1 MKKIYKSLL
10 FAFILNIIMITNVNA
25 ATLSLTGS
33 NEIKKGDKPVY
44 DVYLG
49 NETDVIKKI
58 SFTATVTDMNGKSV
72 TSYIKF
78 TIENNFLGTL
88 SNNDLTSVIT
98 GTGEEIKGKVATINA
113 KDFNLEKLDEDK
125 KIIIKLDNISIIND
139 KDEDVYN
146 DKASI
151 KESVMINLKKPII
164 ETTKQK
170 SSNPN
175 FSALTISAGKLTP
188 SFRKDLFEYKVYN
201 IKDTIKSV
209 TISPICDEC
218 VVEYECEL
226 GCTNGT
232 VSARPTLVIGKN
244 IVRITSLSGDGKE
257 SQEYILT
264 IYRGET
270 TENSKYLKTLE
281 IDGFLLNEE
290 FDKEM
295 LDYTLTVP
303 NDSTEL
309 IVLAT
314 PEDSEAKVE
323 IRGNDK
329 LIIGENVITITV
341 TSAETKEKSIYN
353 ITVTRLEEGEVMPTT
368 TKAEPIEKSK
378 NIWLI
383 VLLIILG
390 LGIIGAAAYFIF
402 FKENKGKKEK
412 ITDEGNIEKLDEDP
426 SELSVKENEL
436 KEELSDIEMKQKP
449 TVDEALADLMVT
461 KEIVLDQKNEKL

>member
-1 MKKIYKSLL
+1 M
-10 FAFILNIIMITNVNA
+10 V
-25 ATLSLTGS
+25 
-33 NEIKKGDKPVY
+33 
-44 DVYLG
+44 
-49 NETDVIKKI
+49 
-58 SFTATVTDMNGKSV
+58 
-72 TSYIKF
+72 
-78 TIENNFLGTL
+78 
-88 SNNDLTSVIT
+88 
-98 GTGEEIKGKVATINA
+98 
-113 KDFNLEKLDEDK
+113 
-125 KIIIKLDNISIIND
+125 
-139 KDEDVYN
+139 
-146 DKASI
+146 
-151 KESVMINLKKPII
+151 NLKKSII

-209 TISPICDEC
+209 TITPTCDEC
-218 VVEYECEL
+218 AVEYECEL

-232 VSARPTLVIGKN
+232 VPARPTLVIGKN

-323 IRGNDK
+323 IRGNDN

-341 TSAETKEKSIYN
+341 TSAETKEKVY
-353 ITVTRLEEGEVMPTT
+353 
-368 TKAEPIEKSK
+368 
-378 NIWLI
+378 
-383 VLLIILG
+383 II
-390 LGIIGAAAYFIF
+390 
-402 FKENKGKKEK
+402 
-412 ITDEGNIEKLDEDP
+412 
-426 SELSVKENEL
+426 
-436 KEELSDIEMKQKP
+436 
-449 TVDEALADLMVT
+449 
-461 KEIVLDQKNEKL
+461 